1 MVCGMRQTLGRKI
14 RFCLG
19 LGVFLLAIVTAH
31 PIVHIVRTIWKDRNE
46 ITAPPKGTADDV
58 SRLNQTS
65 IAETWEIPADRE
77 AAEQQLAA
85 LLQRARKNHLKVSIA
100 GARHSMGGHTIYPGG
115 IVIDMLPFNRMEL
128 DEANNILHVQAGAR
142 WSEVIPFVNKYH
154 RSIEVMQSNDDF
166 SLGGSISVNC
176 HGWQFNQPP
185 IASTVVAFRLMRAD
199 GTIVRCSRTEN
210 PELFSLVLGG
220 YGLFGIILDV
230 DLRVVPNERYKIE
243 RVTVP
248 SADYARVFQQKTML
262 TSDIAMVYGRL
273 NVCQANFL
281 QDGIINLFHR
291 LPGTNSI
298 MTTLTGVKDVTLKR
312 AIFRGGARS
321 DYGKELRWT
330 AEKYF
335 DSVMDGDIFDRNAIL
350 YEPAAWFED
359 QSKATTD
366 ILIECFVPPD
376 QFEPFVEE
384 LRTII
389 PRHQGD
395 LLNLTVRD
403 LAADKDSFLRYANQ
417 PMFSLVMFF
426 SQTRDAQGEEKTRS
440 MTQEIIAAALRHGGR
455 YYLPYR
461 LHATPAQFNQA
472 YPQAVAFFES
482 KRKYDPEELF
492 QNEFYLKYGRS
503 GNEPATENNVN
514 DK

>member
-1 MVCGMRQTLGRKI
+1 MVRGMKRTLGRRI
-14 RFCLG
+14 LLCSG
-19 LGVFLLAIVTAH
+19 LAVLLLVILIAH
-31 PIVHIVRTIWKDRNE
+31 PIFHIIGTIREDRNE
-46 ITAPPKGTADDV
+46 ITPPPKGTADDA
-58 SRLNQTS
+58 SRLNQTN
-65 IAETWEIPADRE
+65 IAETWEIPTNRE

-85 LLQRARKNHLKVSIA
+85 LLQRARTGHLKVSIA

-115 IVIDMLPFNRMEL
+115 IVVDMLPFNRMEL
-128 DEANNILHVQAGAR
+128 DEARNILHVQAGAR
-142 WSEVIPFVNKYH
+142 WSEVIPFVNKYR
-154 RSIEVMQSNDDF
+154 RSIEIMQSNDDF

-176 HGWQFNQPP
+176 HGWQFNRPP
-185 IASTVVAFRLMRAD
+185 IASTVDAFRLMRAD

-243 RVTVP
+243 RMTVP
-248 SADYARVFQQKTML
+248 TADYARIFQQKTAL
-262 TSDIAMVYGRL
+262 ASDIAMVYGRL
-273 NVCQANFL
+273 NVNQANFL
-281 QDGIINLFHR
+281 QEGIINLFHR
-291 LPGTNSI
+291 LPETNSI
-298 MTTLTGVKDVTLKR
+298 VTTLPGVKDVTLKR
-312 AIFRGGARS
+312 AIFRGSAGS

-335 DSVMDGDIFDRNAIL
+335 DSVMDGDVFDRNGIL

-366 ILIECFVPPD
+366 ILVECFVPPD
-376 QFEPFVEE
+376 QFEPFVAE

-395 LLNLTVRD
+395 LLNVTVRD
-403 LAADKDSFLRYANQ
+403 VATDKDSFMRYADQ
-417 PMFSLVMFF
+417 PMFSLVMLF
-426 SQTRDAQGEEKTRS
+426 SQTRDAQGEGKTTA

-472 YPQAVAFFES
+472 YPQAAAFFES

-492 QNEFYLKYGRS
+492 QNELYLKYGKPLPSEIR
-503 GNEPATENNVN
+503 
-514 DK
+514 